1 MFSDLN
7 RARVEVTANSV
18 GGAPFLF
25 AFGLTIFLS
34 GLAALWLPTKTAA
47 LVLLFQG
54 NAALPLAFWLQRR
67 MGWGEMSPDNPLRPL
82 SIQLAMSQIAALPMV
97 LLAFSLAPATTGV
110 AIASVAAGHLVPY
123 AWLHRT
129 ATYLWLAPSVS
140 VGTLVIA
147 FRLEQDALP
156 WTLLYMA
163 GAYAVAGVLLY
174 RHARA
179 LGRVESGSAT
189 LAGTPR
195 WRVGPPTRA
204 PDTI

>member
-1 MFSDLN
+1 MSTDLT
-7 RARVEVTANSV
+7 RARVEVTASSA

-25 AFGLTIFLS
+25 AFGLTIFLT

-67 MGWGEMSPDNPLRPL
+67 MGWGELSPDNPLRPL

-129 ATYLWLAPSVS
+129 AIYLWLAPAVS
-140 VGTLVIA
+140 IGTLAIA
-147 FRLEQDALP
+147 IRMQQDALP
-156 WTLLYMA
+156 WTLFYMA
-163 GAYAVAGVLLY
+163 GAYAVAGWMLY
-174 RHARA
+174 HHARA
-179 LGRVESGSAT
+179 LGRTERGAT
-189 LAGTPR
+189 PFWHLDCPAGENSR
-195 WRVGPPTRA
+195 
-204 PDTI
+204 